1 MCIPNMVSLITKKH
15 ILNRMRHNP
24 LTCPYS
30 NESADSSLDEFSLKS
45 PVVSRVA
52 LMIGGPGQAV
62 KPFTTNQLDPKIH
75 DDPWKKLSSCFLNHS
90 QYLSSI
96 HMYIYIYLHWMIIP
110 SNLYKSKT
118 CQQKI
123 IPHHHITPFHHL
135 CRKSLWSFTPFNGSL
150 HGLHRIPDS
159 FGQWSVCWAPKVW
172 QKATSPTYPP
182 RVLTWSP
189 SHPQHPVNKYMFIA
203 NVHDRWLVF

>member
-1 MCIPNMVSLITKKH
+1 MCNMCIPNIVSLTAKRH

-30 NESADSSLDEFSLKS
+30 DESADSSLDEFSLKS

-52 LMIGGPGQAV
+52 LMIGGPFESINVIESQAV

-96 HMYIYIYLHWMIIP
+96 HM
-110 SNLYKSKT
+110 
-118 CQQKI
+118 
-123 IPHHHITPFHHL
+123 
-135 CRKSLWSFTPFNGSL
+135 
-150 HGLHRIPDS
+150 
-159 FGQWSVCWAPKVW
+159 
-172 QKATSPTYPP
+172 
-182 RVLTWSP
+182 
-189 SHPQHPVNKYMFIA
+189 
-203 NVHDRWLVF
+203 